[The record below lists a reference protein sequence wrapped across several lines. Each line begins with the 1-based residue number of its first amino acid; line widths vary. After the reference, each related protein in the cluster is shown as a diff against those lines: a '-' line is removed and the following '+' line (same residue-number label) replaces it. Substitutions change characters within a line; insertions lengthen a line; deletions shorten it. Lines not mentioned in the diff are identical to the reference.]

1 MVGTALCGRP
11 PPSKKACSEQLGRPR
26 SAALQNGCCCLTL
39 WIEERRL
46 HNGGAHVMPHG
57 FDRDLELQTC
67 ARSGVSAADS
77 RERNHPFQRRRP
89 RGRRR
94 LANLNA
100 FFVNRDRDARGHRRN
115 CRRQSHRFVDTLDL
129 RPIEL
134 ESDNLTRRSAFLFF
148 NERRLAHETI
158 LIKIYESPESHLK
171 GRISLLINQRLFAA
185 VEVDVNQQQQKG

>member
-1 MVGTALCGRP
+1 MSIMVGRHPVGGPLGPRRRVANNWGGHGGP
-11 PPSKKACSEQLGRPR
+11 PP
-26 SAALQNGCCCLTL
+26 QNGGCCLTL
-39 WIEERRL
+39 WIEEPRL
-46 HNGGAHVMPHG
+46 RNGGAHMMPDG
-57 FDRDLELQTC
+57 FDRDLELQAC
-67 ARSGVSAADS
+67 SRSSVSAADS
-77 RERNHPFQRRRP
+77 GERNHPFQRRRP

-129 RPIEL
+129 RPIDL

-158 LIKIYESPESHLK
+158 LIKIYESRSEERRVGKECRSRWSPYH
-171 GRISLLINQRLFAA
+171 
-185 VEVDVNQQQQKG
+185 